1 MKRAITI
8 LVIIIVLAGVGGAAF
23 LRFGSQGARAA
34 APTSGQM
41 TTVSLGSLAATVAGA
56 GNITSHAAVNLS
68 FGTSGVVTKLNVNQG
83 DRVIAGQV
91 LAQLDTSNLELQLQN
106 AQVNLKV
113 AQDKLA
119 QAQNPNSAQDIA
131 TARSQVDAAQ
141 ANYNTLVAGVSP
153 ADLAAAQAAV
163 ASAQAAYNAAVQ
175 SAGTSNSQLEAA
187 AAAVEK
193 AQVALQQAQS
203 AYDKVASNPQ
213 IAMLAQSV
221 TLQQATIDYNTAKAN
236 YDSLSATTGS
246 SANSQV
252 QAARSQVEQA
262 QANLSKLKTQ
272 VTPNAITAAKATVD
286 QAKNNLEK
294 MLAGSD
300 ANTLDI
306 AQNGVDQ
313 AEIAVKQAQ
322 LQLQQAEI
330 VSPLDGI
337 VTILNL
343 TVGQNAASGGST
355 VQVQVADLAHLEVVV
370 NMAEVDIPTLKVG
383 QPVQITLDALPNLAL
398 KGSVIGMSPAGTITQ
413 GVVNYPVTVSI
424 DNPPDTVKAGMTA
437 SLNVITQQ
445 KDNVLLVPNRAVRTQ
460 GRQKIVTVVFEG
472 QQIQVPVTTGMNN
485 DTNTEVTSGLKEGDT
500 VLISGTTTT
509 QPRGGG
515 VAVPGLGG
523 GGLGRGG

>member
-1 MKRAITI
+1 
-8 LVIIIVLAGVGGAAF
+8 
-23 LRFGSQGARAA
+23 
-34 APTSGQM
+34 
-41 TTVSLGSLAATVAGA
+41 
-56 GNITSHAAVNLS
+56 
-68 FGTSGVVTKLNVNQG
+68 
-83 DRVIAGQV
+83 
-91 LAQLDTSNLELQLQN
+91 
-106 AQVNLKV
+106 
-113 AQDKLA
+113 
-119 QAQNPNSAQDIA
+119 
-131 TARSQVDAAQ
+131 
-141 ANYNTLVAGVSP
+141 
-153 ADLAAAQAAV
+153 
-163 ASAQAAYNAAVQ
+163 
-175 SAGTSNSQLEAA
+175 
-187 AAAVEK
+187 
-193 AQVALQQAQS
+193 
-203 AYDKVASNPQ
+203 
-213 IAMLAQSV
+213 
-221 TLQQATIDYNTAKAN
+221 
-236 YDSLSATTGS
+236 
-246 SANSQV
+246 
-252 QAARSQVEQA
+252 
-262 QANLSKLKTQ
+262 
-272 VTPNAITAAKATVD
+272 
-286 QAKNNLEK
+286 
-294 MLAGSD
+294 
-300 ANTLDI
+300 
-306 AQNGVDQ
+306 
-313 AEIAVKQAQ
+313 
-322 LQLQQAEI
+322 
-330 VSPLDGI
+330 